1 MLRVVFDSTVLVSAF
16 LTQKQLSAQLLS
28 QARRGVFSLYLSEA
42 IVSETQQ
49 TLLESEHI
57 RKRYVYPDES
67 VFAFTQGLRAAVHL
81 VSDPPVISGVVRD
94 PNDDMV
100 IACAVAAQAT
110 YLVARDKDLLSLNHY
125 QGIPIV
131 TPEAFM
137 QLLRE
142 QSTTT

>member
-1 MLRVVFDSTVLVSAF
+1 MLRVVFDSTVLVSAC

-28 QARRGVFSLYLSEA
+28 QARQGVFSLYLSEA
-42 IVSETQQ
+42 IVIETQQ

-67 VFAFTQGLRAAVHL
+67 VFAFTQGLRAAVRL

-100 IACAVAAQAT
+100 IACAVVAQAT
-110 YLVARDKDLLSLNHY
+110 YLVARDKDLLSLKQY

-142 QSTTT
+142 QST

>member
-16 LTQKQLSAQLLS
+16 LTQKQSSAQLLS
-28 QARRGVFSLYLSEA
+28 QARQGVFSLYLSEA
-42 IVSETQQ
+42 IVIETQQ

-100 IACAVAAQAT
+100 IACAVVAQAT
-110 YLVARDKDLLSLNHY
+110 YLVARDKDLLSLKQY

-142 QSTTT
+142 QST

>member
-42 IVSETQQ
+42 IVIETQQ

-81 VSDPPVISGVVRD
+81 LSDPPVISGVVRD

-110 YLVARDKDLLSLNHY
+110 YLVARDKDLLSLKQY
-125 QGIPIV
+125 QGISIV

-142 QSTTT
+142 QST

>member
-49 TLLESEHI
+49 TLLESAHI
-57 RKRYVYPDES
+57 RQRYVYPDDS

-81 VSDPPVISGVVRD
+81 VSDPPAISGVVRD

-110 YLVARDKDLLSLNHY
+110 YLVARDKDLLSLKHY
-125 QGIPIV
+125 QGTTIV